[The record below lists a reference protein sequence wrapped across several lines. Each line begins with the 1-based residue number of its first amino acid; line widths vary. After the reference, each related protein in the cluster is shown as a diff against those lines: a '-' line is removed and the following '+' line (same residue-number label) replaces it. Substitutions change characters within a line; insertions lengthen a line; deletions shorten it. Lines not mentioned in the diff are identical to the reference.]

1 MPLPLDTLLFW
12 AGLGL
17 LIVGLFIFV
26 TGKTASEDEKSQSN
40 RFEAFGIKIDVNNP
54 SLILIIL
61 GVVMMLA
68 PRILPQQTAE
78 LVPPGTTA
86 SSIPP
91 PSSTQVIPKQESV
104 PAKPE
109 IAQQKSVIP
118 PVQPIQKN
126 LPKPKPEPIAA
137 HTASTTQP
145 IAPPAPQ
152 AATQQISKPPVKVI
166 EKQISKP
173 QVIITEKQI
182 SKPPVKITEKQI
194 PKPQV
199 IITEKQIPKPPV
211 KITEKQISK
220 PQVKITEK
228 QISKPPVKITEKQV
242 LKPAVKIPAPV
253 LTQPQPPEPLAKTVE
268 TLVLAPSTVSQPI
281 QAPAKPSLTVLVQ
294 ADADRRVGIDKSA
307 VDYSRQVSA
316 ELINIAEDVF
326 GNEAEIKQQEVKTLR
341 QRLKKTNQPYL
352 ALCRQIGAERLL
364 LADLEIPFAL
374 SDIDSA
380 YWPDLRLN
388 LVDCETGRKKKKI
401 KNHLNPTVRDRFP
414 FQQAIKEVAADFLDD
429 YRHLV
434 VK

>member
-68 PRILPQQTAE
+68 PRILPQQTAD
-78 LVPPGTTA
+78 LAPPGTTA

-91 PSSTQVIPKQESV
+91 PSSTQVLPKQESF

-109 IAQQKSVIP
+109 ITQQESAIP
-118 PVQPIQKN
+118 PVQPIKKN
-126 LPKPKPEPIAA
+126 SPKLKPEPVATP
-137 HTASTTQP
+137 TASATQP
-145 IAPPAPQ
+145 IAPPVPQ
-152 AATQQISKPPVKVI
+152 ATTQQISKPPAKVI
-166 EKQISKP
+166 
-173 QVIITEKQI
+173 EKQI
-182 SKPPVKITEKQI
+182 SKPPVKITKKQI
-194 PKPQV
+194 
-199 IITEKQIPKPPV
+199 
-211 KITEKQISK
+211 
-220 PQVKITEK
+220 
-228 QISKPPVKITEKQV
+228 
-242 LKPAVKIPAPV
+242 LKPAPV
-253 LTQPQPPEPLAKTVE
+253 LTQPQPPEPLAKTAE
-268 TLVLAPSTVSQPI
+268 TLVLAPSTVSKPI

-307 VDYSRQVSA
+307 IDFGRQVSA
-316 ELINIAEDVF
+316 ELINIAEDIF

-341 QRLKKTNQPYL
+341 QILKKTDQPYL
-352 ALCRQIGAERLL
+352 ALCRQVGAERLL

-388 LVDCETGRKKKKI
+388 LVDCDTGRKKKKI

-414 FQQAIKEVAADFLDD
+414 FQQAIKEVAANFLDD

>member
-68 PRILPQQTAE
+68 PRILPQQTAD
-78 LVPPGTTA
+78 LAPPGITA

-91 PSSTQVIPKQESV
+91 PSSTQVLPKQESF
-104 PAKPE
+104 PAKPK
-109 IAQQKSVIP
+109 ITQQKSVIP

-126 LPKPKPEPIAA
+126 PPKPKPEPVAAPIASA
-137 HTASTTQP
+137 TQP

-152 AATQQISKPPVKVI
+152 ATTQQISKPPVKAI
-166 EKQISKP
+166 EKQIPKP
-173 QVIITEKQI
+173 LVIITEKQI
-182 SKPPVKITEKQI
+182 SKSPVK
-194 PKPQV
+194 
-199 IITEKQIPKPPV
+199 ITEKQIPKPPV
-211 KITEKQISK
+211 KIIEKQI
-220 PQVKITEK
+220 I
-228 QISKPPVKITEKQV
+228 
-242 LKPAVKIPAPV
+242 KPAVKKPAPV

-281 QAPAKPSLTVLVQ
+281 QTPAKPSLTVLVQ

-307 VDYSRQVSA
+307 IDYSRQVSA
-316 ELINIAEDVF
+316 ELINIAEDIF

-341 QRLKKTNQPYL
+341 QMLKTTDQPYQ

-388 LVDCETGRKKKKI
+388 LVDCDTGRKKKKS

-414 FQQAIKEVAADFLDD
+414 FQQAIKEVAAEFLDD

-434 VK
+434 VN

>member
-78 LVPPGTTA
+78 LAPPGTTA

-91 PSSTQVIPKQESV
+91 PSSTQISPKQESF

-109 IAQQKSVIP
+109 ITQQKSVIP

-126 LPKPKPEPIAA
+126 PPTPKPEPAAA

-145 IAPPAPQ
+145 IATPAPQ
-152 AATQQISKPPVKVI
+152 ATTQQISRPPAKVI
-166 EKQISKP
+166 EKQ
-173 QVIITEKQI
+173 V
-182 SKPPVKITEKQI
+182 SKPPIKII
-194 PKPQV
+194 
-199 IITEKQIPKPPV
+199 
-211 KITEKQISK
+211 
-220 PQVKITEK
+220 
-228 QISKPPVKITEKQV
+228 EKQV
-242 LKPAVKIPAPV
+242 LKPAVKKPAPV

-268 TLVLAPSTVSQPI
+268 TLVLAPSTLSQPRT
-281 QAPAKPSLTVLVQ
+281 APAKPILTVLVQ

-307 VDYSRQVSA
+307 IDYSRQVSA
-316 ELINIAEDVF
+316 ELTNIAEDIF

-341 QRLKKTNQPYL
+341 QMLKTTDQPYL

-388 LVDCETGRKKKKI
+388 LVDCDTGRKKKKS

-414 FQQAIKEVAADFLDD
+414 FQQAIKEVATDFLDD

>member
-1 MPLPLDTLLFW
+1 M
-12 AGLGL
+12 
-17 LIVGLFIFV
+17 IVGLFIFV

-68 PRILPQQTAE
+68 PRILPQQTAD
-78 LVPPGTTA
+78 LAPPGTTA

-91 PSSTQVIPKQESV
+91 PSSTQVLPKQESF

-109 IAQQKSVIP
+109 ITQQESVIP

-126 LPKPKPEPIAA
+126 PPKPKPEPVATPIASA
-137 HTASTTQP
+137 TQP
-145 IAPPAPQ
+145 IVPPVPQ
-152 AATQQISKPPVKVI
+152 ATKQQISKPPAKVI
-166 EKQISKP
+166 
-173 QVIITEKQI
+173 EKQI
-182 SKPPVKITEKQI
+182 SKPPVKITKKQI
-194 PKPQV
+194 
-199 IITEKQIPKPPV
+199 
-211 KITEKQISK
+211 
-220 PQVKITEK
+220 
-228 QISKPPVKITEKQV
+228 
-242 LKPAVKIPAPV
+242 LKPAVKKPAPV

-281 QAPAKPSLTVLVQ
+281 QTPAKPSLTVLVQ
-294 ADADRRVGIDKSA
+294 ADADRRAGIDKSA
-307 VDYSRQVSA
+307 FDYSRQVSA
-316 ELINIAEDVF
+316 ELINIAEDIF

-341 QRLKKTNQPYL
+341 QILKKTDQPYL
-352 ALCRQIGAERLL
+352 ALCRQVGAERLL

-388 LVDCETGRKKKKI
+388 LVDCDTGHKKKKI

-414 FQQAIKEVAADFLDD
+414 FQQAIREVAADFLDD

>member
-26 TGKTASEDEKSQSN
+26 TGKTASKDEKSQSN

-78 LVPPGTTA
+78 LAAPGTTA

-91 PSSTQVIPKQESV
+91 PSSTQISPKQESF

-109 IAQQKSVIP
+109 ITQQKSVIP

-126 LPKPKPEPIAA
+126 PPTPKPEPAAA

-145 IAPPAPQ
+145 IATPAPQ
-152 AATQQISKPPVKVI
+152 ATTQQISRPPAKVI
-166 EKQISKP
+166 EKQ
-173 QVIITEKQI
+173 V
-182 SKPPVKITEKQI
+182 SKPPVKIIEKQ
-194 PKPQV
+194 V
-199 IITEKQIPKPPV
+199 
-211 KITEKQISK
+211 
-220 PQVKITEK
+220 
-228 QISKPPVKITEKQV
+228 SKPPIKIIEKQV
-242 LKPAVKIPAPV
+242 LKPAVKKPAPV
-253 LTQPQPPEPLAKTVE
+253 LTQPQPPEPLAKTVK
-268 TLVLAPSTVSQPI
+268 TLVLAPSTISQPI

-307 VDYSRQVSA
+307 IDYGRQVSA
-316 ELINIAEDVF
+316 ELINIAEDIF

-341 QRLKKTNQPYL
+341 QRLKNTNQPYL
-352 ALCRQIGAERLL
+352 TLCRQVGAERLL

-388 LVDCETGRKKKKI
+388 LVDCDTGRKKKKI

-414 FQQAIKEVAADFLDD
+414 FQQAIREVATDFLDD

>member
-17 LIVGLFIFV
+17 LIIGLFIFV
-26 TGKTASEDEKSQSN
+26 TGKSASEDEKSQSN

-68 PRILPQQTAE
+68 PRILPQQTAD
-78 LVPPGTTA
+78 LAPLGTTA

-91 PSSTQVIPKQESV
+91 PSSTQVLPKQESF

-109 IAQQKSVIP
+109 ITQQKSVIP

-126 LPKPKPEPIAA
+126 PPKPKPEPVAAPIASA
-137 HTASTTQP
+137 TQPITPPSPQATTQQISKPPVKIIEKQIFKPAVKKPAPVAAPIASATQP

-152 AATQQISKPPVKVI
+152 TTTQ
-166 EKQISKP
+166 
-173 QVIITEKQI
+173 
-182 SKPPVKITEKQI
+182 
-194 PKPQV
+194 
-199 IITEKQIPKPPV
+199 QIPKPPV
-211 KITEKQISK
+211 KIIEKQIF
-220 PQVKITEK
+220 
-228 QISKPPVKITEKQV
+228 
-242 LKPAVKIPAPV
+242 KPAVKKPAPV

-281 QAPAKPSLTVLVQ
+281 QKPAKPSLTVLVQ

-307 VDYSRQVSA
+307 IDYGRQVSA
-316 ELINIAEDVF
+316 ELINIAEDIF

-341 QRLKKTNQPYL
+341 QILKKTDQPYL
-352 ALCRQIGAERLL
+352 ALCRQVGAERLL

-388 LVDCETGRKKKKI
+388 LVDCDTGRKKKKI

-414 FQQAIKEVAADFLDD
+414 FQQAIKEVAVNFLDD

>member
-91 PSSTQVIPKQESV
+91 PSSTQVLPKQESV

-166 EKQISKP
+166 EKP
-173 QVIITEKQI
+173 I
-182 SKPPVKITEKQI
+182 SKPPVI
-194 PKPQV
+194 
-199 IITEKQIPKPPV
+199 
-211 KITEKQISK
+211 
-220 PQVKITEK
+220 
-228 QISKPPVKITEKQV
+228 ITEKQV

-316 ELINIAEDVF
+316 ELINIAKDVF
-326 GNEAEIKQQEVKTLR
+326 GNEAEIKQQEVITLR

>member
-68 PRILPQQTAE
+68 PRILPQQTAD
-78 LVPPGTTA
+78 LAPPGTTA

-91 PSSTQVIPKQESV
+91 PSSAQVLPKQESF

-109 IAQQKSVIP
+109 ITQQKSVIP

-126 LPKPKPEPIAA
+126 PPKPKPEPVAAPIASA
-137 HTASTTQP
+137 TQP
-145 IAPPAPQ
+145 IAPPVPQ
-152 AATQQISKPPVKVI
+152 ETAQQISKPPAKVI
-166 EKQISKP
+166 
-173 QVIITEKQI
+173 EKQI
-182 SKPPVKITEKQI
+182 SKPPVKITKKQ
-194 PKPQV
+194 
-199 IITEKQIPKPPV
+199 
-211 KITEKQISK
+211 S
-220 PQVKITEK
+220 
-228 QISKPPVKITEKQV
+228 
-242 LKPAVKIPAPV
+242 LKPAVKKPAPV

-268 TLVLAPSTVSQPI
+268 TLALAPSTVSQPI
-281 QAPAKPSLTVLVQ
+281 QVPAKPSLTVLVQ
-294 ADADRRVGIDKSA
+294 ADADRRAGIEKSTI
-307 VDYSRQVSA
+307 DYSRQVTG
-316 ELINIAEDVF
+316 ELINIAEDIF
-326 GNEAEIKQQEVKTLR
+326 GNEAEIKQQEVKSLR
-341 QRLKKTNQPYL
+341 QILKKTNQPYL
-352 ALCRQIGAERLL
+352 ALCRQVGAERLL

-388 LVDCETGRKKKKI
+388 LVDCDTGRKKKKI

>member
-26 TGKTASEDEKSQSN
+26 TGKSASKEEKSQSN

-68 PRILPQQTAE
+68 PRILPQQTAD
-78 LVPPGTTA
+78 LAPPGTTA

-91 PSSTQVIPKQESV
+91 PSPAQVLPKQESF

-109 IAQQKSVIP
+109 ITQQKSVIP

-126 LPKPKPEPIAA
+126 PPKPKPEPVAAPIASA
-137 HTASTTQP
+137 TQPITPPAPQVSTQQISKPPVKILEKQIFKPVVKKPAPVAAPVASATQP

-152 AATQQISKPPVKVI
+152 VSTQQISKPPVKI
-166 EKQISKP
+166 LEKQIFKP
-173 QVIITEKQI
+173 V
-182 SKPPVKITEKQI
+182 VKK
-194 PKPQV
+194 
-199 IITEKQIPKPPV
+199 
-211 KITEKQISK
+211 S
-220 PQVKITEK
+220 
-228 QISKPPVKITEKQV
+228 
-242 LKPAVKIPAPV
+242 APV
-253 LTQPQPPEPLAKTVE
+253 ATQPQPPEPHAKAVKALTPT
-268 TLVLAPSTVSQPI
+268 TLSQPSP
-281 QAPAKPSLTVLVQ
+281 APAKPSLTILVQ
-294 ADADRRVGIDKSA
+294 ADADRRVGINKSA
-307 VDYSRQVSA
+307 MDYSRQVSA
-316 ELINIAEDVF
+316 ELTNIAEEIF

-341 QRLKKTNQPYL
+341 QRLKKANQPYL
-352 ALCRQIGAERLL
+352 ALCRKIGAERLL
-364 LADLEIPFAL
+364 LADLEIPFSL

-388 LVDCETGRKKKKI
+388 LVDCDTGRKKKKK

-414 FQQAIKEVAADFLDD
+414 FQQAIREVAADFLDD